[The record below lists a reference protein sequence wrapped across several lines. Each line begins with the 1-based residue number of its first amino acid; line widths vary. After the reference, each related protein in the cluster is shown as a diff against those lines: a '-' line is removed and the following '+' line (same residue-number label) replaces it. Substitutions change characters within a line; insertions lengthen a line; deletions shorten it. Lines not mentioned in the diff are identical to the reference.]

1 MFHKVKTN
9 AYASLTIKRCAA
21 IFLAR
26 QSPDPGPVFAN
37 VPADIRLQPAFVEID
52 MAWPVVEG
60 PGLTEG
66 LLGTETGTVQRTF
79 SLHGLATGNRI
90 SSDYF
95 SHSDECLTGWKD
107 QNKEWQM
114 TVAGRWPKT
123 ESMKL
128 SLTNCNFDDNQ
139 NSLKPVLII
148 GQKRSVLI
156 SYLPFFSFSLP
167 PQKCCQSPFLE
178 SQSSPAQGCHC

>member
-1 MFHKVKTN
+1 MGYFNQCKINSIIINFKTN

-95 SHSDECLTGWKD
+95 SHSDECLTG
-107 QNKEWQM
+107 
-114 TVAGRWPKT
+114 
-123 ESMKL
+123 
-128 SLTNCNFDDNQ
+128 
-139 NSLKPVLII
+139 
-148 GQKRSVLI
+148 
-156 SYLPFFSFSLP
+156 
-167 PQKCCQSPFLE
+167 
-178 SQSSPAQGCHC
+178 